1 VGARR
6 LSVIAVEVNHED
18 LETAKSHNQTGVWYF
33 IVTHVKGKRL
43 PQGSEKMFTAKGSWE
58 EARAQAEV
66 TARTYG
72 CVDDVDSTLLVL
84 FTP

>member
-1 VGARR
+1 M
-6 LSVIAVEVNHED
+6 IAIEVNHED

-43 PQGSEKMFTAKGSWE
+43 PQGKERIFTEKGSWE
-58 EARAQAEV
+58 QARAQAEV
-66 TARTYG
+66 AARTYG
-72 CVDDVDSTLLVL
+72 CVDDVDSILLVL